1 MNGGRPT
8 HSPSRSVAVAETRAP
23 RPELRQHSATAPSTQ
38 PTHLRWS
45 TRVKLAKNLGK
56 TSLSRPAGQPAQPT
70 HNPTQRVAHGQS
82 MSRPKSGTPIRRPP
96 KRNSPKECP
105 RCSSSGTTR
114 PRLPEGGLARGPAT
128 HPNLKAAENL
138 TPPRHSGQLRPPL
151 GLAHAELA
159 LFPLPLGRP
168 AENLRA
174 ALAALPLIVEQ
185 RPALRAAPILELHD
199 KRGAGSGFHSE

>member
-70 HNPTQRVAHGQS
+70 HQPTQRVAHGQS
-82 MSRPKSGTPIRRPP
+82 MSRPKSGTPIHRPP

-114 PRLPEGGLARGPAT
+114 PPFAIADLQSEPTRATDCKRFIENCKLQAAATSTQAKVRTSSFKVPAR
-128 HPNLKAAENL
+128 
-138 TPPRHSGQLRPPL
+138 S
-151 GLAHAELA
+151 
-159 LFPLPLGRP
+159 
-168 AENLRA
+168 
-174 ALAALPLIVEQ
+174 
-185 RPALRAAPILELHD
+185 
-199 KRGAGSGFHSE
+199 